1 MQGEHGVITIDD
13 SIVEKPYTD
22 ENELICWHYDH
33 AQGQTVKGINL
44 ITALYTV
51 GEVSLP
57 VTYRLV
63 TKTESY
69 IDKQGK
75 RKRRSAVTKNE
86 HLRAMLQNCVRNRIP
101 CRYVLNDIWF
111 ASDENMG
118 HIKLKLG
125 QAFIMGLKTNR
136 KIALSRQDKLHGRY
150 HRLDQLALP
159 EDTVTVI
166 YLEQAPFPLHL
177 LRHRPAQTQ
186 MARPL
191 CAIWCPVAPP

>member
-1 MQGEHGVITIDD
+1 MVKLSVRSMQGEDGVITIDD

-33 AQGQTVKGINL
+33 AQGGMVKGINF

-63 TKTESY
+63 SKSESY

-86 HLRAMLQNCVRNRIP
+86 HFRV
-101 CRYVLNDIWF
+101 V
-111 ASDENMG
+111 
-118 HIKLKLG
+118 
-125 QAFIMGLKTNR
+125 
-136 KIALSRQDKLHGRY
+136 
-150 HRLDQLALP
+150 
-159 EDTVTVI
+159 VT
-166 YLEQAPFPLHL
+166 Y
-177 LRHRPAQTQ
+177 
-186 MARPL
+186 
-191 CAIWCPVAPP
+191 